1 MTQYIGNEPFFGF
14 IKAEEHISVGG
25 TQYTL
30 GRVAPSTASIEVVVN
45 GVVKRPSEYTLTG
58 KTLTL
63 AGVPVDDVVM
73 VRFLTTTGTHSTY
86 TQTSLADDIVT
97 SSKILDGAVTN
108 DHIVSVDASKLTGG
122 FGGSFHQ
129 DTFTGDGA
137 TFEYTLTQD
146 VVVVNNSAPSI
157 IVTVS
162 GIHQFSPD
170 HYTLSGTGNRIMTF
184 NTAPADTILIT
195 VQYLGLV
202 TDIGVPSGGTLTP
215 SMFSPGTIPVK
226 NSTNPTA
233 TSAETNGYPIGTEW
247 INTTDGN
254 IFILTDATV
263 GANVWLGMSQRFDT
277 LGSMV
282 GGQRGAVI
290 TCDANGNWV
299 VLAPGSAG
307 QKLTSG
313 GFNKDASWVGGFADT
328 LNNKTITYS
337 VTVDSNKYAIDTVSQ
352 DSITLYEGNTYKF
365 DTANGSNA
373 GHTLKFATAAD
384 AAGSTEYTTG
394 VTEVGTPG
402 SVGAYTQIVVAA
414 GAPDLYYYCSN
425 HVAMGG
431 TASTTSNIL
440 VDSNNDYIV
449 DTSSIAKTVQLPAS
463 PSAGD
468 VIKFIDKT
476 GSWDTNKFT
485 INRNGKNINRQAYD
499 LVLESGSMIE
509 LVYASAT
516 DGWVQTD
523 TDGADWKHLV
533 FADGVVTT
541 TYAASAYDSGDRTS
555 DITATESSSQVF
567 NGEPPNNL
575 VDGGLSA
582 NSTDGVMGQGANAI
596 AGKWV
601 NFEWETKQII
611 TEMTFW
617 NNETDT
623 VVMGTWQWQG
633 SNDGTNYTNI
643 GAEWDWNNTSYT
655 SDSGN
660 YKKVY
665 TELSANT
672 TGYKHYRM
680 LGVSGTVTN
689 TSWWLE
695 LYFKTQNG
703 TDSAPTYDAI
713 TNTSYM
719 IDTTAGAFTVKLPA
733 NPAINDYVDFTDQAT
748 KFATNKLTVGRNGK
762 NIQTLAE
769 DLEINVANTSTRLT
783 YTGTTNGWVLS

>member
-129 DTFTGDGA
+129 DTFTGDGT

-703 TDSAPTYDAI
+703 TDSTPTYDAI